1 MKEVHAIS
9 FTALIY
15 SIILA
20 LVSLIFFKDYVT
32 WTVLGSAT
40 ALFNHSLMIRVTK
53 GKYSAQKYVFHLFQR
68 YVFYVLIMAVV
79 WLRTKDLGDNV
90 MMYSFIFLLLG
101 IFCLKVAIYVNLLP
115 FVKKWYKIKGD
126 EHDSVNS

>member
-9 FTALIY
+9 ISSLIY

-32 WTVLGSAT
+32 WAVLGSAT

-68 YVFYVLIMAVV
+68 YIFYILIIVIV

-90 MMYSFIFLLLG
+90 MIYSFVFLLLG
-101 IFCLKVAIYVNLLP
+101 IFSLKVAIYVNLLP
-115 FVKKWYKIKGD
+115 FVKKWYKIKED
-126 EHDSVNS
+126 EDVTNNS

>member
-9 FTALIY
+9 ITALIY

-32 WTVLGSAT
+32 WAILGSAT
-40 ALFNHSLMIRVTK
+40 ALFNHSLMIQVTK

-68 YVFYVLIMAVV
+68 YLFYVLIIVIV
-79 WLRTKDLGDNV
+79 WFQTKDLGENI

-101 IFCLKVAIYVNLLP
+101 IISLKIAIYINQLP
-115 FVKKWYKIKGD
+115 FIKKWYKIKEED
-126 EHDSVNS
+126 HDSNNS